1 MEKFVF
7 HMDYAD
13 MVKMLPDA
21 DRLCLYDS
29 LLSFAAADGAIAEPK
44 TNNLAVLF
52 MYRVITARMIADHD
66 KFVRKCEENRKNG
79 NLGGRPKGSKD
90 SKPRKRR
97 GENDLE
103 ISEKTERFLEKPSG
117 FIEKPR
123 KTLYDYDSDF
133 DSEYK
138 TDYRPDHRPDRAEP
152 SVSQSASER
161 NQLQAT
167 ADQALPT
174 LDEVLE
180 FFHDKPRETVIKAYN
195 FYQNNGWKDSSGSP
209 VRNWQKVIAVFIDN
223 ERPDRQTRQTRRKS
237 GWDFKGR
244 NQDYDKI
251 ALQLIQ
257 QQNAELDALEGGQY
271 DDDRET

>member
-44 TNNLAVLF
+44 TDNLAVLF

-103 ISEKTERFLEKPSG
+103 IAEKTERF
-117 FIEKPR
+117 
-123 KTLYDYDSDF
+123 
-133 DSEYK
+133 
-138 TDYRPDHRPDRAEP
+138 
-152 SVSQSASER
+152 
-161 NQLQAT
+161 
-167 ADQALPT
+167 
-174 LDEVLE
+174 
-180 FFHDKPRETVIKAYN
+180 
-195 FYQNNGWKDSSGSP
+195 
-209 VRNWQKVIAVFIDN
+209 
-223 ERPDRQTRQTRRKS
+223 
-237 GWDFKGR
+237 
-244 NQDYDKI
+244 
-251 ALQLIQ
+251 
-257 QQNAELDALEGGQY
+257 
-271 DDDRET
+271 